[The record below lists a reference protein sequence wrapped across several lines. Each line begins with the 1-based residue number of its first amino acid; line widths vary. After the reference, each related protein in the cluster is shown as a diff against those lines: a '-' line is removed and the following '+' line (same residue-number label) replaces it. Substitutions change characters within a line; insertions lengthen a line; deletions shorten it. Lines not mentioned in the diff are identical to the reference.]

1 MKEDIKM
8 DKRLKE
14 QIEFIIETDKL
25 KTILRQNL
33 IINTKRNENDAEHS
47 WHLAMMVPL
56 LWEYAADKNMD
67 MLKVIKMC
75 LLHDIVEIDAGDTFC
90 YDKQGN
96 NDKAEREMA
105 AAERIFG
112 LLPKD
117 QGEEFFML
125 WREFEELKTAEACFA
140 ACLDRLQPLILNYH
154 TEGHTWQKPGITS
167 EMVFERDALL
177 KEHAP
182 QLWELARRM
191 IEDSIEKGYLKR

>member
-1 MKEDIKM
+1 M